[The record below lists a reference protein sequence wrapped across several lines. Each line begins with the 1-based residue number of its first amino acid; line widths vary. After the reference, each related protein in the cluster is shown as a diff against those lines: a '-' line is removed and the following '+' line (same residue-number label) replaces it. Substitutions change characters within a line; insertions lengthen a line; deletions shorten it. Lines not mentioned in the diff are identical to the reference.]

1 MGIVTAILVL
11 GVLVF
16 VHELGHFLVAKFFKV
31 GVLEFALGFG
41 PMLVRWQGRETTYS
55 LRAIPLGGF
64 VRMAGDDPVMVY
76 GENVVGACS
85 EVESAVE
92 SAVKGAS
99 PIEGTQKE
107 LSQQQQALLKDES
120 KWFLKKGYLPRVA
133 IVLAGPVANFIFA
146 WFLAFTSY
154 LIVGLPTLVD
164 GPVTIGAVQKGLPAD
179 SAGLKTGD
187 RVVSVDGK
195 TVRSFKELVEVVRAS
210 SGKSLEFV
218 IQRPKGQRSNGES
231 LNGVSEE
238 LDTVSLPV
246 QPVADASPELDVL
259 EGKPVHQTYRIGIT
273 PGMANVKY
281 EQVGVGVA
289 AGAAASQVVEL
300 CRQTL
305 RVLQGLVTGLLSP
318 TKTIGGPI
326 EIIKQT
332 AASANEGWMAIVG
345 IMIFLNVTLGIMNLL
360 PIPVLDGG
368 HLALYTIEKLRGKPL
383 SMRVQ
388 AAATNVGLVLLLSLM
403 VFAIG
408 NDLVRAFL

>member
-1 MGIVTAILVL
+1 
-11 GVLVF
+11 
-16 VHELGHFLVAKFFKV
+16 
-31 GVLEFALGFG
+31 
-41 PMLVRWQGRETTYS
+41 
-55 LRAIPLGGF
+55 
-64 VRMAGDDPVMVY
+64 
-76 GENVVGACS
+76 
-85 EVESAVE
+85 
-92 SAVKGAS
+92 
-99 PIEGTQKE
+99 
-107 LSQQQQALLKDES
+107 
-120 KWFLKKGYLPRVA
+120 VA

-146 WFLAFTSY
+146 WVLAFASY
-154 LIVGLPTLVD
+154 LMVGLPTLVD
-164 GPVTIGAVQKGLPAD
+164 GPVTIGAVQKGLPAE

-195 TVRSFKELVEVVRAS
+195 TVLSFKELVEVVRAS
-210 SGKSLEFV
+210 AGKSLEFL
-218 IQRPKGQRSNGES
+218 IQRPKGEALPNGES
-231 LNGVSEE
+231 VSGQSGEIE
-238 LDTVSLPV
+238 TISVPV
-246 QPVADASPELDVL
+246 QPVSDASPELDVL
-259 EGKPVHQTYRIGIT
+259 EGRPVHQTYRIGIT

-281 EQVGVGVA
+281 TEVGVGVA
-289 AGAAASQVVEL
+289 AGAAAGQVIEL

-345 IMIFLNVTLGIMNLL
+345 IMVFLNVTLGVMNLL

-368 HLALYTIEKLRGKPL
+368 HLTLFSIEKLRGRPL

-388 AAATNVGLVLLLSLM
+388 AAVTNVGLILLLSLM

>member
-16 VHELGHFLVAKFFKV
+16 VHELGHFLVAKLCGV
-31 GVLEFALGFG
+31 GVLEFAIGFG
-41 PMLVRWQGRETTYS
+41 PMLARWQGRETTYS

-76 GENVVGACS
+76 GENVVGAHS
-85 EVESAVE
+85 EVS
-92 SAVKGAS
+92 GAS
-99 PIEGTQKE
+99 PIEGTQE
-107 LSQQQQALLKDES
+107 DLSQQQQALLKDET
-120 KWFLKKGYLPRVA
+120 KWFLKKGYLARVA

-146 WFLAFTSY
+146 WALAFASY
-154 LIVGLPTLVD
+154 LMVGLPTLVD
-164 GPVTIGAVQKGLPAD
+164 GPVTIGAVQKGLPAE

-195 TVRSFKELVEVVRAS
+195 TVLSFKELVEVVRS
-210 SGKSLEFV
+210 SAGKSLEFV
-218 IQRPKGQRSNGES
+218 IQRPKGEGAAKDEAANAQSAEMETIS
-231 LNGVSEE
+231 I
-238 LDTVSLPV
+238 PV
-246 QPVADASPELDVL
+246 QPVSDASPELDVL

-281 EQVGVGVA
+281 TEVGVSVA
-289 AGAAASQVVEL
+289 AGAAVSQVVEL

-332 AASANEGWMAIVG
+332 AASANEGLMAIVG

-368 HLALYTIEKLRGKPL
+368 HLTLFTIEKLRGKPL
-383 SMRVQ
+383 SMRAQ

>member
-1 MGIVTAILVL
+1 MGIITAILVL

-16 VHELGHFLVAKFFKV
+16 VHELGHFLVAKFFGV
-31 GVLEFALGFG
+31 GVLEFAIGFG
-41 PMLVRWQGRETTYS
+41 PMLGKWQGRETTYS

-76 GENVVGACS
+76 GESVVGARS
-85 EVESAVE
+85 EVS
-92 SAVKGAS
+92 GAS
-99 PIEGTQKE
+99 PVEGTQDE
-107 LSQQQQALLKDES
+107 LSKEQQELLKDES
-120 KWFLKKGYLPRVA
+120 RWFLKKSYFPRVA

-146 WFLAFTSY
+146 WALAFGSY
-154 LIVGLPTLVD
+154 LSMGLPTLVD
-164 GPVTIGAVQKGLPAD
+164 GPVTIGAIQKGLPAD

-195 TVRSFKELVEVVRAS
+195 AVVSFKELVDAVRS
-210 SGKSLEFV
+210 SGGKSLEFV
-218 IQRPKGQRSNGES
+218 IQRSKGDAVNTQQAETETMSI
-231 LNGVSEE
+231 
-238 LDTVSLPV
+238 PV
-246 QPVADASPELDVL
+246 QPVSDASPELDVL
-259 EGKPVHQTYRIGIT
+259 EGKQPNQTYRIGIT
-273 PGMANVKY
+273 PGMANVTYTK
-281 EQVGVGVA
+281 VGVGVA
-289 AGAAASQVVEL
+289 AVTAANQVVEL
-300 CRQTL
+300 SRQTL

-332 AASANEGWMAIVG
+332 AASANQGLMEVIG

-368 HLALYTIEKLRGKPL
+368 HLTLFTIEQLRGKPL

-388 AAATNVGLVLLLSLM
+388 AAVTNVGLVLLLSLM

>member
-1 MGIVTAILVL
+1 MGIITAILVL

-16 VHELGHFLVAKFFKV
+16 VHELGHFLVAKFFGV
-31 GVLEFALGFG
+31 GVLEFAIGFG
-41 PMLVRWQGRETTYS
+41 PMLGKWQGRETTYS

-76 GENVVGACS
+76 GESVVGARS
-85 EVESAVE
+85 EVS
-92 SAVKGAS
+92 GAS
-99 PIEGTQKE
+99 PVEGTQDE
-107 LSQQQQALLKDES
+107 LSKEQQELLKDES
-120 KWFLKKGYLPRVA
+120 RWFLKKSYFPRVA

-146 WFLAFTSY
+146 WALAFGSY
-154 LIVGLPTLVD
+154 LSMGLPTLVD
-164 GPVTIGAVQKGLPAD
+164 GPVTIGAIQKGLPAD

-195 TVRSFKELVEVVRAS
+195 AVVSFKELVDAVRS
-210 SGKSLEFV
+210 SGGKSLEFV
-218 IQRPKGQRSNGES
+218 IQRSKGDAVNAQQAETETMSI
-231 LNGVSEE
+231 
-238 LDTVSLPV
+238 PV
-246 QPVADASPELDVL
+246 QPVSDASPELDVL
-259 EGKPVHQTYRIGIT
+259 EGKQPNQTYRIGIT
-273 PGMANVKY
+273 PGMANVTY
-281 EQVGVGVA
+281 TQVGVGVA
-289 AGAAASQVVEL
+289 AVTAANQVVEL
-300 CRQTL
+300 SRQTL

-332 AASANEGWMAIVG
+332 AASANQGLMEVIG

-368 HLALYTIEKLRGKPL
+368 HLTLFTIEQLRGKPL

-388 AAATNVGLVLLLSLM
+388 AAVTNVGLVLLLSLM